1 MLFFD
6 LTVKLLLI
14 NLKFPSTLTVPDA
27 CSGYLDIE
35 GGGQTRPLCI
45 DILGGIG
52 PGSVGKSTTG
62 KSLSTI
68 HAGLPPQVF
77 VPYLY

>member
-6 LTVKLLLI
+6 LTVKPLLI
-14 NLKFPSTLTVPDA
+14 NLKFPSTLTDA

-45 DILGGIG
+45 DISGGIG